1 MTELQTTNLNADVLA
16 RLAGAAKDVASKE
29 RAKISKFGLKAGV
42 LTYGGGQMPGNQVD
56 VIVLA
61 AAYRNTWYAGA
72 YDPDNIQN
80 PNCFAFS
87 LDKGDLAP
95 PEQVKEPVAAKCA
108 DCPKCQ
114 WGSDPRPG
122 KRGKACKEGR
132 RLVMIPADVL
142 KQADPVEA
150 IKTAE
155 LGIMD
160 LSVTNAPR
168 YATFVQS
175 LAASAG
181 VPPYAAVTNI
191 SVRPDAKTQF
201 SVNFV
206 PLSVVPSIEVL
217 NAIEARI
224 EQANAIALQGYE
236 DTAGADDPDHADP
249 APAATK
255 ANKKF

>member
-16 RLAGAAKDVASKE
+16 RLASAAKDVASKE

-61 AAYRNTWYAGA
+61 AAYRNTWYEGQ

-87 LDKGDLAP
+87 LEKGDLAP
-95 PEQVKEPVAAKCA
+95 PEQVKDPVSPACA
-108 DCPKCQ
+108 TCPKAQ

-142 KQADPVEA
+142 KQTNPVEA

-168 YATFVQS
+168 YATFVQA

-181 VPPYAAVTNI
+181 VPPYAAVTNV
-191 SVRPDAKTQF
+191 SVKPDPKNQF
-201 SVNFV
+201 AVNFT
-206 PLSVVPSIEVL
+206 PLSVVPSVEIL
-217 NAIEARI
+217 NALEARI
-224 EQANAIALQGYE
+224 EQANSIALQGYDE
-236 DTAGADDPDHADP
+236 TAGGDDPDNAAP
-249 APAATK
+249 APAGKTS
-255 ANKKF
+255 KKF